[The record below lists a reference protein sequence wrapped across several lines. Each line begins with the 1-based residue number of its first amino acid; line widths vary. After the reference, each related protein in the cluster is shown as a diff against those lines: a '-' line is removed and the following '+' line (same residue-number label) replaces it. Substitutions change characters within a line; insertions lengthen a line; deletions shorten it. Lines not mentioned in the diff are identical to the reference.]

1 MRKMPLSCRGS
12 GVEQFWNRC
21 SIGSMEAHA
30 TLPHAQ
36 EPSVSGR
43 SRRRDAIE
51 IAVAYALILAVEWT
65 PRPWQRILWIVA
77 AAGIAVILW
86 RSFDGWKAM
95 GLRKANFGRSLWIV
109 GAALVLSGVAIAVA
123 AWKHPL
129 LLPDGLVAFVGTYIA
144 YAVWTG
150 VQQFL
155 LQGFFLLRLL
165 RVMPKPWQAALAA
178 AVMFSAAH
186 VPNPFLMPVT
196 LIWGLAACLLFL
208 RYRNLYPLMMAHA
221 ILGITVAI
229 SVPGPVVHNMRVGLA
244 YLTYHP
250 HMHAQHLHLLSQP

>member
-1 MRKMPLSCRGS
+1 MEQAAPLSPAPGKPDT
-12 GVEQFWNRC
+12 
-21 SIGSMEAHA
+21 M
-30 TLPHAQ
+30 
-36 EPSVSGR
+36 R
-43 SRRRDAIE
+43 SRRRDWIE
-51 IAVAYALILAVEWT
+51 IAIAYLLILAVEWT

-109 GAALVLSGVAIAVA
+109 GAALVLASSAIGFA
-123 AWKHPL
+123 ARMHTL
-129 LLPDGLVAFVGTYIA
+129 LVVDGPWALPETFGA
-144 YAVWTG
+144 YALWTG

-165 RVMPKPWQAALAA
+165 RVTPKPWQAALAA
-178 AVMFSAAH
+178 AVMFCAAH
-186 VPNPFLMPVT
+186 VPNPFLMPLT
-196 LIWGLAACLLFL
+196 LIWGFVACLLFL
-208 RYRNLYPLMMAHA
+208 RYRNLYPLMIAHA

-229 SVPGPVVHNMRVGLA
+229 TVPGPVVHNMRVGLA

>member
-1 MRKMPLSCRGS
+1 MKQAAALSPAPGKPDTMGS
-12 GVEQFWNRC
+12 K
-21 SIGSMEAHA
+21 
-30 TLPHAQ
+30 
-36 EPSVSGR
+36 
-43 SRRRDAIE
+43 RRDWTE
-51 IAVAYALILAVEWT
+51 IGIAYALILAVEWT

-77 AAGIAVILW
+77 AVGIAVILW

-109 GAALVLSGVAIAVA
+109 GAALVLAGSAIVVA
-123 AWKHPL
+123 ARMHTL
-129 LLPDGLVAFVGTYIA
+129 LVVDGAWALPETFGA
-144 YAVWTG
+144 YALWTG

-155 LQGFFLLRLL
+155 LQGFFLLRLQ
-165 RVMPKPWQAALAA
+165 RVIPGGWQPALAA

-229 SVPGPVVHNMRVGLA
+229 TVPGPVVHNMRVGLA

-250 HMHAQHLHLLSQP
+250 HTHAHHLHLLSQP